1 MKNLYLKIV
10 AVIGVTSL
18 SVWFIPGVDDG
29 VELFFQ
35 LIVLVASSQF
45 YLQRE
50 FDVLAQL
57 NDQSQTKFV
66 ITFLIGKVYRDPVR
80 KA

>member
-29 VELFFQ
+29 LELFFQ
-35 LIVLVASSQF
+35 LIVLVASS
-45 YLQRE
+45 
-50 FDVLAQL
+50 
-57 NDQSQTKFV
+57 
-66 ITFLIGKVYRDPVR
+66 
-80 KA
+80 

>member
-29 VELFFQ
+29 VELVFQ
-35 LIVLVASSQF
+35 FIVLVASS
-45 YLQRE
+45 
-50 FDVLAQL
+50 
-57 NDQSQTKFV
+57 
-66 ITFLIGKVYRDPVR
+66 
-80 KA
+80 

>member
-10 AVIGVTSL
+10 AVIDVTSL

-57 NDQSQTKFV
+57 NDQSRTKFV
-66 ITFLIGKVYRDPVR
+66 ITFLMGKVYWNRLR